1 MSAPA
6 ARDGTAV
13 VVYDLDGVITR
24 RDSFTAVVVDR
35 LRRAPLRLLKALP
48 AVVPMVLS
56 MRADRRQRAARRV
69 AQIALGGL
77 HEPGY
82 ITLATAFGR
91 RIGASPSWVRD
102 EAVQR
107 IRRQH
112 AEGARIV
119 IATATERRL
128 AEALLAAAGIPYDLL
143 SASALIETPSGMKF
157 ADHRVGMRKAE
168 ALREQGVPIEAAEFV
183 TDSLA
188 DLPTARAAG
197 RVVLIG
203 ASPRTRRRYARAA
216 VSLAVP
222 VM

>member
-1 MSAPA
+1 M
-6 ARDGTAV
+6 
-13 VVYDLDGVITR
+13 
-24 RDSFTAVVVDR
+24 
-35 LRRAPLRLLKALP
+35 
-48 AVVPMVLS
+48 
-56 MRADRRQRAARRV
+56 
-69 AQIALGGL
+69 
-77 HEPGY
+77 
-82 ITLATAFGR
+82 
-91 RIGASPSWVRD
+91 
-102 EAVQR
+102 QR

-128 AEALLAAAGIPYDLL
+128 AEVLLAAAGIPYDLL
-143 SASALIETPSGMKF
+143 SASILIETPSGMEF
-157 ADHRVGMRKAE
+157 ADHRVGTRKAE

-188 DLPTARAAG
+188 DLPTARAAA